1 MDNMKA
7 TGMVSAIIINPTIA
21 YPISTSSSMYYSV
34 PVIIIQAHYITDWRI
49 ACYY

>member
-1 MDNMKA
+1 
-7 TGMVSAIIINPTIA
+7 
-21 YPISTSSSMYYSV
+21 MYYSV